1 MSVNYRAELVGVFG
15 DPVEDNPTGVMEEAA
30 FATCGLNYR
39 YLTLKVT
46 DNDLDI
52 AMKSIRALH
61 MKGMNLTMPHK
72 IRAIPYLDELLEAA
86 RIIGAVNTIER
97 KRWKTGFYR

>member
-1 MSVNYRAELVGVFG
+1 MSINYRAELVGVFG

-30 FATCGLNYR
+30 FAACGLNYR

-46 DNDLDI
+46 DKDLDI

-61 MKGMNLTMPHK
+61 MKGMMLLTP
-72 IRAIPYLDELLEAA
+72 
-86 RIIGAVNTIER
+86 
-97 KRWKTGFYR
+97 